1 VRLAGS
7 NSTQSTL
14 GQQITKNTVHQTKHV
29 RTIQHTEVTR
39 FKMWRIGC
47 WKPGSENISL
57 GRTDSKDVLGFL
69 ESKFGKLTV
78 NNSFRTLE

>member
-7 NSTQSTL
+7 NSTQGTL

-29 RTIQHTEVTR
+29 RTIQHTELTR
-39 FKMWRIGC
+39 FKMCRRGF
-47 WKPGSENISL
+47 WKPGSENICV
-57 GRTDSKDVLGFL
+57 GRTDSKVVLGFF

-78 NNSFRTLE
+78 NKSFRTLE